1 MDPLTTGLIA
11 AMIALVVLLSGM
23 PIAFALGVSS
33 LTIMYMFMDPF
44 QLSMVAETIYEG
56 VNDFGLLSIPL
67 FIFMGM
73 IVAVSKAGADLY
85 ECFHKWLYRIPGGLG
100 ISNIVS
106 CAVFAAL
113 TGSSPA
119 CAAAIGTMG
128 IPEMRKRG
136 YDEGL
141 ATGIIAAGGT
151 LGILIPPSVTLIV
164 YGIATETSIG
174 KLFMAGII
182 PGLMVAGLFSFWV
195 FWVQRKATSLLSS
208 DAAATGISLPATE
221 HYSLGEK
228 LRSSIKTIPLMIVVC
243 LVLGSLYTGWATPS
257 EAAGVGAF
265 LILITVAVLYKIYK
279 PRAIMDIM
287 LRTTRESSMI
297 MMIIATSFLFGA
309 VLTNLYIAQSLAHA
323 IVDMEVSRWMV
334 MGLINILLLV
344 LGCFLPPV
352 AIILILSPI
361 LHPIISGLGF
371 DPIWFG
377 IVMTLNLEAGLVT
390 PPVGLNLYIVQG
402 VAPDIHI
409 AKVLKGVIPFILLL
423 FVGIF
428 ILCIFPELATWLP
441 SKMIK

>member
-1 MDPLTTGLIA
+1 VGPLEIGFVA
-11 AMIALVVLLSGM
+11 GAVALVILLSGM
-23 PIAFALGVSS
+23 PIAFALGVTS
-33 LTIMYMFMDPF
+33 LALMALFMDPF
-44 QLSMVAETIYEG
+44 QLSMVAENVFDG

-73 IVAVSKAGADLY
+73 IVAVTRAGSDLY
-85 ECFHKWLYRIPGGLG
+85 ECFHKWLHRVPGGLG
-100 ISNIVS
+100 VSNIAS

-136 YDEGL
+136 YKDGL

-151 LGILIPPSVTLIV
+151 LGILIPPSVTMIV

-182 PGLMVAGLFSFWV
+182 PGLMVTGLFAVWV
-195 FWVQRKATSLLSS
+195 FLVQRKERRRAGS
-208 DAAATGISLPATE
+208 AAALAAAEAESYT
-221 HYSLGEK
+221 LGEK
-228 LRSSIKTIPLMIVVC
+228 VRSSLKTIPFLVVVV
-243 LVLGSLYTGWATPS
+243 LVLASLYTGWATPS

-265 LILITVAVLYKIYK
+265 LILVTVAVVYQTYR
-279 PRAIMDIM
+279 PRQIRDIL
-287 LRTTRESSMI
+287 LRTARESTMI

-309 VLTNLYIAQSLAHA
+309 VLTSLYVAQTLAQG
-323 IVDMEVSRWMV
+323 IVALEVNRWVV
-334 MGLINILLLV
+334 MALINVLLLV

-361 LHPIISGLGF
+361 LHPIITGLGF

-377 IVMTLNLEAGLVT
+377 VVMTLNLEAGLVT

-402 VAPDIHI
+402 VAPDIPI
-409 AKVLKGVIPFILLL
+409 GTVLKGVVPFILLL
-423 FVGIF
+423 LLGIV
-428 ILCIFPELATWLP
+428 ILCVFPGLATWLP
-441 SKMIK
+441 AHMIG

>member
-1 MDPLTTGLIA
+1 MGPLEIGFVA
-11 AMIALVVLLSGM
+11 GAVALVILLSGM
-23 PIAFALGVSS
+23 PIAFALGVTS
-33 LTIMYMFMDPF
+33 LVLMALFMDPF
-44 QLSMVAETIYEG
+44 QLSMVAENVFDG

-73 IVAVSKAGADLY
+73 IVAVTRAGSDLY
-85 ECFHKWLYRIPGGLG
+85 ECFHKWLHRVPGGLG
-100 ISNIVS
+100 VSNIAS

-136 YDEGL
+136 YRDGL

-151 LGILIPPSVTLIV
+151 LGILIPPSVTMIV

-182 PGLMVAGLFSFWV
+182 PGLLVTALFSAWV
-195 FWVQRKATSLLSS
+195 FLAQRRELRRAGS
-208 DAAATGISLPATE
+208 AAALAAAEAESYT
-221 HYSLGEK
+221 LGEK
-228 LRSSIKTIPLMIVVC
+228 VRSSLKTIPFLVVVV
-243 LVLGSLYTGWATPS
+243 LVLASLYTGWATPS
-257 EAAGVGAF
+257 EAAAVGAF
-265 LILITVAVLYKIYK
+265 LILVTVAVVYQTYR
-279 PRAIMDIM
+279 PRQIRDIL
-287 LRTTRESSMI
+287 LRTARESTMI

-309 VLTNLYIAQSLAHA
+309 VLTSLYVAQTLAQG
-323 IVDMEVSRWMV
+323 IVALELNRWVV
-334 MGLINILLLV
+334 MGLINVLLLV

-361 LHPIISGLGF
+361 LHPIIVGLGF

-377 IVMTLNLEAGLVT
+377 VVMTLNLEAGLVT

-402 VAPDIHI
+402 VAPDIPI
-409 AKVLKGVIPFILLL
+409 GAVLWGVVPFILLL
-423 FVGIF
+423 LLGIF
-428 ILCIFPELATWLP
+428 ILCVFPGLATWLP
-441 SKMIK
+441 AHMIG

>member
-1 MDPLTTGLIA
+1 MDPLSTGAVA
-11 AMIALVVLLSGM
+11 AGIALVVLLSGM
-23 PIAFALGVSS
+23 PITFALGVAS
-33 LTIMYMFMDPF
+33 LMIMYLFMDPF
-44 QLSMVAETIYEG
+44 QLAMVAENLYEG

-85 ECFHKWLYRIPGGLG
+85 ECFHKWLHRIPGGLG
-100 ISNIVS
+100 ISNVVS

-136 YDEGL
+136 YGDGL

-174 KLFMAGII
+174 KLFIAGII
-182 PGLMVAGLFSFWV
+182 PGLLVALLFSLWV
-195 FWVQRKATSLLSS
+195 FWAQRKVNM
-208 DAAATGISLPATE
+208 AAAAAGGQALDEES
-221 HYSLGEK
+221 YSLEEK
-228 LRSSIKTIPLMIVVC
+228 FRASLKTIPLMIVVV

-265 LILITVAVLYKIYK
+265 LVFLCVAVLYKTYR
-279 PRAIMDIM
+279 PAQVMGIM

-309 VLTNLYIAQSLAHA
+309 VLTNLYIAQSLAQA
-323 IVDMEVSRWMV
+323 IVTMEVSRWMV
-334 MGLINILLLV
+334 MLLINVLLLV

-361 LHPIISGLGF
+361 LHPIITGLGF

-377 IVMTLNLEAGLVT
+377 IIMTLNLEAGLVT

-402 VAPDIHI
+402 VAPEIPI
-409 AKVLKGVIPFILLL
+409 AEVLKGVIPFILLL
-423 FVGIF
+423 FVGIL
-428 ILCIFPELATWLP
+428 ILSLFPGLATWLP
-441 SKMIK
+441 SRMIG

>member
-1 MDPLTTGLIA
+1 VGPLAIGFVA
-11 AMIALVVLLSGM
+11 GVVALVILLSGM
-23 PIAFALGVSS
+23 PIAFALGVTS
-33 LTIMYMFMDPF
+33 LALMALFMDPF
-44 QLSMVAETIYEG
+44 QLSMVAENVFDG

-73 IVAVSKAGADLY
+73 IVAVTRAGSDLY
-85 ECFHKWLYRIPGGLG
+85 ECFHKWLHRVPGGLG
-100 ISNIVS
+100 VSNIAS

-136 YDEGL
+136 YRDGL

-151 LGILIPPSVTLIV
+151 LGILIPPSVTMIV

-182 PGLMVAGLFSFWV
+182 PGLLVTLLFSAWIFL
-195 FWVQRKATSLLSS
+195 VQRKERRRVGS
-208 DAAATGISLPATE
+208 AAALAAAEAESYT
-221 HYSLGEK
+221 LGEK
-228 LRSSIKTIPLMIVVC
+228 VRSSVKTIPFLVVVV
-243 LVLGSLYTGWATPS
+243 LVLASLYTGWATPS

-265 LILITVAVLYKIYK
+265 LILVTVAVVYQTYR
-279 PRAIMDIM
+279 PRQIRDIL
-287 LRTTRESSMI
+287 LRTARESTMI

-309 VLTNLYIAQSLAHA
+309 VLTSLYVAQTLAQG
-323 IVDMEVSRWMV
+323 IVDLELNRWVV
-334 MGLINILLLV
+334 MALVNVLLLV

-361 LHPIISGLGF
+361 LHPIITGLGF

-377 IVMTLNLEAGLVT
+377 VVMTLNLEAGLVT

-402 VAPDIHI
+402 IAPDIPI
-409 AKVLKGVIPFILLL
+409 GTVLRGVVPFILLL
-423 FVGIF
+423 LLGIV
-428 ILCIFPELATWLP
+428 ILCAFPGLATWLP
-441 SKMIK
+441 AHMIG

>member
-1 MDPLTTGLIA
+1 MGPLEIGFVA
-11 AMIALVVLLSGM
+11 GAIALVILLSGM
-23 PIAFALGVSS
+23 PIAFALGVTS
-33 LTIMYMFMDPF
+33 LVLMVLFMDPF
-44 QLSMVAETIYEG
+44 QLSMVAENVFDG

-73 IVAVSKAGADLY
+73 IVAVTRAGSDLY
-85 ECFHKWLYRIPGGLG
+85 ECFHKWLHRVPGGLG
-100 ISNIVS
+100 VSNIAS

-136 YDEGL
+136 YKDGL

-151 LGILIPPSVTLIV
+151 LGILIPPSVTMIV

-182 PGLMVAGLFSFWV
+182 PGLMVTGLFAAWV
-195 FWVQRKATSLLSS
+195 FLVQRKERRRAGS
-208 DAAATGISLPATE
+208 AAALAAAEAESYT
-221 HYSLGEK
+221 LGEK
-228 LRSSIKTIPLMIVVC
+228 VRSSLKTIPFLVVVV
-243 LVLGSLYTGWATPS
+243 LVLASLYTGWATPS

-265 LILITVAVLYKIYK
+265 LILVTVAIVYQTYR
-279 PRAIMDIM
+279 PRQIRDIL
-287 LRTTRESSMI
+287 LRTTRESTMI

-309 VLTNLYIAQSLAHA
+309 VLTSLYVAQTLAQG
-323 IVDMEVSRWMV
+323 IVALELNRWV
-334 MGLINILLLV
+334 VLALINVLLLV

-361 LHPIISGLGF
+361 LHPIITGLGF

-377 IVMTLNLEAGLVT
+377 VVMTLNLEAGLVT

-402 VAPDIHI
+402 VAPDIPI
-409 AKVLKGVIPFILLL
+409 GTVLKGVVPFILLL
-423 FVGIF
+423 LLGIV
-428 ILCIFPELATWLP
+428 ILCVFPGLATWLP
-441 SKMIK
+441 AHMIG

>member
-1 MDPLTTGLIA
+1 MDPLFSGLIA
-11 AMIALVVLLSGM
+11 AAIALVTLLSGM
-23 PIAFALGVSS
+23 PITFALGVSS
-33 LTIMYMFMDPF
+33 LLIMYLFMDPF
-44 QLSMVAETIYEG
+44 QFAMVAETLFDGI
-56 VNDFGLLSIPL
+56 NDFSLLSIPL

-73 IVAVSKAGADLY
+73 IVAVSRAGADLY
-85 ECFHKWLYRIPGGLG
+85 ECFHKWLHSIPGGLG
-100 ISNIVS
+100 ISNVVS
-106 CAVFAAL
+106 CAIFAAL

-136 YDEGL
+136 YSDGL

-174 KLFMAGII
+174 KLFIAGII
-182 PGLMVAGLFSFWV
+182 PGIMVAALFCIWV
-195 FWVQRKATSLLSS
+195 YRVQRKANRLALSDS
-208 DAAATGISLPATE
+208 ITAGAAAPVE
-221 HYSLGEK
+221 DHYSLSEK
-228 LRSSIKTIPLMIVVC
+228 IRSSIKVIPLILVVIV
-243 LVLGSLYTGWATPS
+243 VLGSLYTGWATPS

-265 LILITVAVLYKIYK
+265 LIFLTVAVVYKTYK
-279 PRAIMDIM
+279 PAAIMDIM

-297 MMIIATSFLFGA
+297 MMIIATSFLFGS

-323 IVDMEVSRWMV
+323 IVSLEISRWMV
-334 MGLINILLLV
+334 MGLINVLLLV

-361 LHPIISGLGF
+361 LHPIITGLGF

-402 VAPDIHI
+402 VAPDIPI
-409 AKVLKGVIPFILLL
+409 SVVLKGVIPFILLL
-423 FVGIF
+423 FVGIL
-428 ILCIFPELATWLP
+428 ILCFFPELATWLP
-441 SKMIK
+441 SKMIS

>member
-11 AMIALVVLLSGM
+11 ALIALIVLLSGM

-33 LTIMYMFMDPF
+33 LIIMYLFMDPF
-44 QLSMVAETIYEG
+44 QLSMVAETLYEG

-174 KLFMAGII
+174 KLFMAGIL

-195 FWVQRKATSLLSS
+195 FWVQRKAIKQLAV
-208 DAAATGISLPATE
+208 DAVDGQTLPVVE
-221 HYSLGEK
+221 HYTLGEK
-228 LRSSIKTIPLMIVVC
+228 LHSSIKTIPLMIVVC

-279 PRAIMDIM
+279 PSAIMDIM

-309 VLTNLYIAQSLAHA
+309 VLTNLYIAQSMAHA

-334 MGLINILLLV
+334 MGMINILLLV

-361 LHPIISGLGF
+361 LHPIIVGLNF

-402 VAPDIHI
+402 VAPDIPI
-409 AKVLKGVIPFILLL
+409 SKVLKGVIPFIILL
-423 FVGIF
+423 FVGIA
-428 ILCIFPELATWLP
+428 ILCLFPELSTWLP

>member
-11 AMIALVVLLSGM
+11 ALIALIVLLSGM

-33 LTIMYMFMDPF
+33 LMIMYLFMDPF
-44 QLSMVAETIYEG
+44 QLSMVAETLYEG

-174 KLFMAGII
+174 KLFMAGIL

-195 FWVQRKATSLLSS
+195 FWVQRKAIKQLAV
-208 DAAATGISLPATE
+208 DAVDGQTLPVVE
-221 HYSLGEK
+221 HYTLGEK

-279 PRAIMDIM
+279 PSAIMDIM

-309 VLTNLYIAQSLAHA
+309 VLTNLYIAQSMAHA

-334 MGLINILLLV
+334 MGMINILLLV

-361 LHPIISGLGF
+361 LHPIIVGLNF

-402 VAPDIHI
+402 VAPDIPI
-409 AKVLKGVIPFILLL
+409 SKVLKGVIPFIILL
-423 FVGIF
+423 FVGIA
-428 ILCIFPELATWLP
+428 ILCLFPELSTWLP